1 MEHPQNG
8 PAITV
13 VIPTFNRASTLL
25 RAVRSVLAQAGPAV
39 QVIVVDDGST
49 DDTLKLLAAFDDER
63 MHVIAAP
70 HEGVCA
76 ARNRGATE
84 VTTTWLGFLDSD
96 DELVDGWVVALTDE
110 LAAGA
115 PLVSCAA
122 ILTYADGRRE
132 RSDPKP
138 LGPAFGSV
146 EGQFLAGAF
155 ALHTELFR
163 AVGGYRD
170 ALGYGE
176 NTELWMRLGT
186 EVTARGARAAVVRK
200 PLLRV
205 EAVDRVYDA
214 QRYFDAGVV
223 VLRES
228 GHLLTRDPQL
238 HATYRAITGVAAT
251 RCGHRAEGRRL
262 LAKAWRTDPRNLRH
276 AARLL
281 RSCLPAW
288 CAR

>member
-1 MEHPQNG
+1 MEHPQKS

-13 VIPTFNRASTLL
+13 VIPTFNRAEKVL
-25 RAVRSVLAQAGPAV
+25 RAVGSVLAQAGPAV
-39 QVIVVDDGST
+39 QVIVIDDGST
-49 DDTLKLLAAFDDER
+49 DDTLEQLASLDDDR
-63 MHVIAAP
+63 VQVIAAP

-76 ARNRGATE
+76 ARNRGAAQ

-110 LAAGA
+110 LAVGA
-115 PLVSCAA
+115 LLVSCAA
-122 ILTYADGRRE
+122 SYIYPDGRSE
-132 RSDPKP
+132 QSDPKP

-186 EVTARGARAAVVRK
+186 EVAARGQRVGVVHR
-200 PLLRV
+200 PLLQI
-205 EAVDRVYDA
+205 EAVQRVYEA
-214 QRYFDAGVV
+214 SRYFDAGVI

-228 GHLLTRDPQL
+228 GHLLKRDPRL
-238 HATYRAITGVAAT
+238 HATYLAITGVAAT
-251 RCGHRAEGRRL
+251 RCGHRPEGRRL

-281 RSCLPAW
+281 RSCLPAGG
-288 CAR
+288 AR